1 MRVLSAIWSKMK
13 SPKQVCAVFLML
25 GVSFASAGQQ
35 ASDFALRS
43 VSDGNIRLSE
53 YYGDVVMLNFWATWC
68 GPCRQELPVLD
79 ALQKKFQRAGF
90 TVLAVNVDSADV
102 DVPEYLKDFDLSY
115 PILLDES
122 HSVVK
127 EYNIRAM
134 PGSVFLSRDGEIRHV
149 HLGYKEGDQS
159 KYEQIIEALL
169 KE

>member
-1 MRVLSAIWSKMK
+1 MK
-13 SPKQVCAVFLML
+13 LARILLTVCLLIGV
-25 GVSFASAGQQ
+25 GVSSAGQK

-68 GPCRQELPVLD
+68 GPCRQELPVLEE
-79 ALQKKFQRAGF
+79 LQKKFKRAGF
-90 TVLAVNVDSADV
+90 TVLAVNVDTPDV
-102 DVPEYLKDFDLSY
+102 DVADYLSEFQISF
-115 PILLDES
+115 PVLLDQS
-122 HSVVK
+122 HEVVK
-127 EYNIRAM
+127 KYNIRAM

-149 HLGYKEGDQS
+149 HLGYKDGDQR

>member
-1 MRVLSAIWSKMK
+1 MK
-13 SPKQVCAVFLML
+13 LARILLTVCLLIGV
-25 GVSFASAGQQ
+25 GVSSAGQK

-68 GPCRQELPVLD
+68 GPCRQELPVLEE
-79 ALQKKFQRAGF
+79 LQKKFKRAGF
-90 TVLAVNVDSADV
+90 TVLAVNVDTPDV
-102 DVPEYLKDFDLSY
+102 DVADYLSEFQLSF
-115 PILLDES
+115 PVLLDQS
-122 HSVVK
+122 HEVVK
-127 EYNIRAM
+127 KYNIRAM

-149 HLGYKEGDQS
+149 HLGYKDGDQR

>member
-1 MRVLSAIWSKMK
+1 MK
-13 SPKQVCAVFLML
+13 IIKTMWALCLLFGMNL
-25 GVSFASAGQQ
+25 ASAGQQ

-43 VSDGNIRLSE
+43 VADGNIRLSE

-68 GPCRQELPVLD
+68 GPCKQELPILEQ
-79 ALQKKFQRAGF
+79 LQKKFKRAGF
-90 TVLAVNVDSADV
+90 TVLAINVDTPDV
-102 DVPEYLKDFDLSY
+102 DVSGYLKEFNLSY
-115 PILLDES
+115 PVLLDES

-134 PGSVFLSRDGEIRHV
+134 PGSVFLSRDGEVRHV
-149 HLGYKEGDQS
+149 HLGYQEGDQQ

>member
-1 MRVLSAIWSKMK
+1 MTISVIWQKVLKLK
-13 SPKQVCAVFLML
+13 RLCVFVLLM
-25 GVSFASAGQQ
+25 GVSIASAAQQ

-68 GPCRQELPVLD
+68 GPCKQELPVLES
-79 ALQKKFQRAGF
+79 LQKKFQRAGF
-90 TVLAVNVDSADV
+90 TVLAVNVDSEDV
-102 DVPEYLKDFDLSY
+102 DVSGYLKEFDLSY
-115 PILLDES
+115 PVLLDQS

-134 PGSVFLSRDGEIRHV
+134 PGSVFLSRDGEVRHV
-149 HLGYKEGDQS
+149 HLGYQDGDQS